1 MIKLS
6 ETEINAVS
14 GAFGSTPVRSYP
26 GSEAPSIIAQLSAQN
41 QPWDPD
47 AHLRAYQV
55 KACRAANP
63 DSPTWYADFFG
74 L

>member
-1 MIKLS
+1 MIELS

-14 GAFGSTPVRSYP
+14 GGDGRSQA
-26 GSEAPSIIAQLSAQN
+26 EAIIAQLSKEK
-41 QPWDPD
+41 PWDPYE
-47 AHLRAYQV
+47 HLRAYQV
-55 KACRAANP
+55 KAYRAANP

>member
-1 MIKLS
+1 MIELC

-14 GAFGSTPVRSYP
+14 GGFMRSYP

-41 QPWDPD
+41 QPWDPYT
-47 AHLRAYQV
+47 HLRAYQL
-55 KACRAANP
+55 KAYREANP